1 MKDDTQV
8 AAARDFI
15 VGEFKRVLDE
25 RYRLSLP
32 SELADGLLAGSPRC
46 TLTKERVGCLGL
58 WNADVW
64 QARLHADVELVKGK
78 LAAGKFDDQISR
90 LQLLGRLL
98 STRDT
103 EVALTGRGRL
113 LVPEGFREFLG
124 VEPGGEV
131 MVVGAGVSVE
141 IWNPPAWIK
150 YVQRRMPKFRQLL
163 GELSS

>member
-1 MKDDTQV
+1 MT
-8 AAARDFI
+8 RDLI

-25 RYRLSLP
+25 RFRLSIP
-32 SELADGLLAGSPRC
+32 SELTDQLAAGSPRC
-46 TLTKERVGCLGL
+46 MLVKERVGCLGL

-64 QARLHADVELVKGK
+64 QEKLRADVELVKGK
-78 LAAGKFDDQISR
+78 LAAGKFDDQLGR

-98 STRDT
+98 STRET
-103 EVALTGRGRL
+103 QVSLAGRSRL

-141 IWNPPAWIK
+141 IWHPAAWIK
-150 YVQRRMPKFRQLL
+150 YVEARMPKFRSLL
-163 GELSS
+163 NRLSS

>member
-1 MKDDTQV
+1 MTAVQ
-8 AAARDFI
+8 DFI

-25 RYRLSLP
+25 RFRLSIP
-32 SELADGLLAGSPRC
+32 SELADRLAAGSNRC
-46 TLTKERVGCLGL
+46 MLTKERVGCLGL
-58 WNADVW
+58 WNAEVW
-64 QARLHADVELVKGK
+64 EAKLRADVELVKGK
-78 LAAGKFDDQISR
+78 LAAGKFDDQLSR

-103 EVALTGRGRL
+103 EVALAGRGRL

-141 IWNPPAWIK
+141 IWNPAAWIK
-150 YVQRRMPKFRQLL
+150 YVQDRMPKFRALLSQLS
-163 GELSS
+163 G

>member
-1 MKDDTQV
+1 MS
-8 AAARDFI
+8 AARDLI

-25 RYRLSLP
+25 RFRLSIP
-32 SELADGLLAGSPRC
+32 SELADRLTAGSSRC
-46 TLTKERVGCLGL
+46 MLTKERVGCLGL

-64 QARLHADVELVKGK
+64 QAKLRADVELVKGK
-78 LAAGKFDDQISR
+78 LAAGKFDDQLGR

-103 EVALTGRGRL
+103 EVSLTGRGRL
-113 LVPEGFREFLG
+113 LLPEGFREFLG

-141 IWNPPAWIK
+141 IWNPAAWIK
-150 YVQRRMPKFRQLL
+150 YVEARMPKFRSLL
-163 GELSS
+163 DQLSS

>member
-1 MKDDTQV
+1 MTT
-8 AAARDFI
+8 ARDFI

-25 RYRLSLP
+25 RFRLSIP
-32 SELADGLLAGSPRC
+32 SELADLLTAESARC
-46 TLTKERVGCLGL
+46 MLTKERVGCLGL

-64 QARLHADVELVKGK
+64 QAKLRADVDLVKGK
-78 LAAGKFDDQISR
+78 LAAGKFDDQLGR

-103 EVALTGRGRL
+103 EVTLAGRSRL

-141 IWNPPAWIK
+141 IWNPPAWIR
-150 YVQRRMPKFRQLL
+150 YVEQRMPKFRSLL
-163 GELSS
+163 GQLSS